1 MQKTA
6 TSASVLR
13 GNLLY
18 DTVDD
23 IDGEEL
29 DPIEFSHREET
40 GVTSS
45 KVLLEAIIYCV

>member
-23 IDGEEL
+23 MDGEEL
-29 DPIEFSHREET
+29 MYT
-40 GVTSS
+40 ACYVL
-45 KVLLEAIIYCV
+45 VLLYVLVFFNC